1 MGFAPLHLAVMRKDI
16 QKTKALLRHHA
27 LVDIRTGPYS
37 QTGENSQTPLHIAA
51 ASGCSTLASVLLLH
65 GAHINERAS
74 NSGLTPL
81 HYAAYRAE
89 NPSEV
94 IKLLLEMGANP
105 NLKDSQG
112 WTALHFLGTSF
123 RGHSERVAYLSSLQI
138 AGVDPDRPTLNGNSP
153 IDVME
158 SRALNSKV
166 PGDRTHHG
174 AFAFCAL
181 IVEIRWRN
189 WDAGLFLHNRD
200 KFFQEGRRQRVYRW
214 LGWKWQ
220 QLRDQPHLA
229 EEKWGGSWEEGY
241 FPLNDREDVESVES
255 FCIDGLF
262 EEEVEGEGMC
272 PVVDMLEGDGDT
284 SGEDEFFDVEG

>member
-51 ASGCSTLASVLLLH
+51 ASGCSSLASVLLLH

-74 NSGLTPL
+74 NYGLTPL
-81 HYAAYRAE
+81 HYAAFRAE

-105 NLKDSQG
+105 SLKDSQG
-112 WTALHFLGTSF
+112 WTTLHFLGTSS

-138 AGVDPDRPTLNGNSP
+138 AGVDP
-153 IDVME
+153 E
-158 SRALNSKV
+158 
-166 PGDRTHHG
+166 
-174 AFAFCAL
+174 
-181 IVEIRWRN
+181 
-189 WDAGLFLHNRD
+189 
-200 KFFQEGRRQRVYRW
+200 KFFQDGRQQRLYRW

-229 EEKWGGSWEEGY
+229 EEKWDGSRDEGY
-241 FPLNDREDVESVES
+241 YSLNDCEDVESVES

-262 EEEVEGEGMC
+262 GEEGEGEGLC
-272 PVVDMLEGDGDT
+272 PATNAPEGDGDT
-284 SGEDEFFDVEG
+284 SDDDEFFDVEG